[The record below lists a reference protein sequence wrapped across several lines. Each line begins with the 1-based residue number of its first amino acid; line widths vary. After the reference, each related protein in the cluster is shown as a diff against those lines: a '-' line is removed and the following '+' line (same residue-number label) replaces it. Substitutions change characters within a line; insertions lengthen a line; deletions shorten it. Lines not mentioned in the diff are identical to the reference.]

1 MNQRASTCFHCGET
15 VPDTIDLSVAID
27 NRLRPMC
34 CPGCKA
40 VAKQII
46 ALGLEDYYRHRTEL
60 AEKPTALVPDELRK
74 LEVFNLPQVQSGF
87 VEELDSDTREAALI
101 IEGISCPACTWL
113 IESRLAGI
121 PGIDTIQ
128 VNFTTQRCRVRWHEN
143 RLKLSDILAAIL
155 QLGYKGQP
163 YNHQQ
168 RETYYDDERKSQL
181 IGLGIAGLFGMQ
193 VMMIAIAIY
202 FGDYSGIEDIYRRF
216 FAWISLFLTLPVF
229 LYSAR
234 RIFIGAWRDIRN
246 RHPGMDIPVS
256 LGLLIAMG
264 GSISATLQ
272 GQGHI
277 YYDSIVM
284 FIFFVLAGRYF
295 EFMSRKKS
303 VAYLD
308 NILSVLPA
316 YATRLTAD
324 GLGKPVAIGE
334 LTLDER
340 ILVKPGEVIPV
351 DGTVIEGH
359 SSVDESI
366 LSGESLPLEKE
377 SGTNVIGGSVNI
389 ESPLTIQVKKIGE
402 ETFLAGVTRMI
413 EAAGSQKT
421 RTIQFAD
428 RLVSVFIIAI
438 ITIAAAVA
446 GYWYINDP
454 QRWLPITVAVLVVSC
469 PCALSLAMP
478 TAMSVAASSLIQ
490 KGLAL
495 LERNALETLNKI
507 DCFVFDKTGTLTT
520 GQLKLARIEI
530 YASQYSDEDILAI
543 ATRLEAGS
551 EHPLARAILNAN
563 HADSPASVHGM
574 KNYPG
579 QGIAGSIDG
588 TNWYIGTEKFVR
600 ANCSEQH
607 PTLPDT
613 DMDLRR
619 IFLATE
625 SGIIA
630 SLYFEDTLRQHSAD
644 LVDFLSRSG
653 YQVYL
658 MSGDHQSAVQQ
669 CAESLAIKNYQAEL
683 KPDDKLRELA
693 NLQQQGHRV
702 CVVGDGIN
710 DAPAFA
716 QADAAIAMT
725 EASDLTKL
733 NADVLLLS
741 QDIKTIE
748 TLLLIARKTT
758 RTIRV
763 NFSWAIGYN
772 LVALPFAIAGWLA
785 PWMAALGMSLSS
797 LVVVL
802 NATRIAKLVKN

>member
-1 MNQRASTCFHCGET
+1 MNQRVTTCFHCGEP
-15 VPDTIDLSVAID
+15 VPDSLDLSVVIED
-27 NRLRPMC
+27 RPRPMC

-40 VAKQII
+40 VAEQII
-46 ALGLEDYYRHRTEL
+46 ALGLQDYYRHRTEL
-60 AEKPTALVPDELRK
+60 AEKPTELVPDALRK
-74 LEVFNLPQVQSGF
+74 LDVFNLPQVQSGF
-87 VEELDSDTREAALI
+87 VKELDADAREATLI

-113 IESRLAGI
+113 IESRLAGM

-128 VNFTTQRCRVRWHEN
+128 VNFTTQRCRVSWRED
-143 RLKLSDILAAIL
+143 RLKLSDILSAIL

-168 RETYYDDERKSQL
+168 REKYYEDERKSQL

-193 VMMIAIAIY
+193 VMMIAIALY
-202 FGDYSGIEDIYRRF
+202 FGDYSGIDDVYRRF
-216 FAWISLFLTLPVF
+216 FTWTSLVLTLPVF

-234 RIFIGAWRDIRN
+234 RIFLGAWRDIRN

-256 LGLLIAMG
+256 LGLIIAMG

-272 GQGHI
+272 GSGHI

-308 NILSVLPA
+308 NILSILPA
-316 YATRLTAD
+316 YANRVTTDGTAETI
-324 GLGKPVAIGE
+324 AIGE
-334 LTLDER
+334 LGVGER
-340 ILVKPGEVIPV
+340 IMVKPGEIIPV
-351 DGTVIEGH
+351 DGVVVTGH

-366 LSGESLPLEKE
+366 LSGESLPLEKY
-377 SGTNVIGGSVNI
+377 SGMNVIGGSINI

-402 ETFLAGVTRMI
+402 DTFLSGVTRMI
-413 EAAGSQKT
+413 EAAGSQQT

-454 QRWLPITVAVLVVSC
+454 ERWLPITVAVLVVSC

-495 LERNALETLNKI
+495 LERNALETLNSV

-530 YASQYSDEDILAI
+530 YAEDINEAHVLDVA
-543 ATRLEAGS
+543 ARLEAGS
-551 EHPLARAILNAN
+551 EHPLARAILNACEY
-563 HADSPASVHGM
+563 SKLTIVSKL

-579 QGIAGSIDG
+579 QGIAGNIDG
-588 TNWYIGTEKFVR
+588 KNWFIGTEKFVR
-600 ANCSEQH
+600 EHCHDKNWNL
-607 PTLPDT
+607 PTEDL
-613 DMDLRR
+613 DLRR
-619 IFLATE
+619 IHLATE
-625 SGIIA
+625 SGITA
-630 SLYFEDTLRQHSAD
+630 SLYFEDAIRDNSAE
-644 LVDFLSRSG
+644 LVNYLSDSG
-653 YQVYL
+653 FRVYV
-658 MSGDHQSAVQQ
+658 MSGDHLSAVKQ
-669 CAESLAIKNYQAEL
+669 CAEELGIEDYLAEL
-683 KPDDKLRELA
+683 QPDDKLKQLEEL
-693 NLQQQGHRV
+693 QRQGHHV
-702 CVVGDGIN
+702 CIVGDGIN

-716 QADAAIAMT
+716 QANVAIAMT

-741 QDIKTIE
+741 QDIETIK
-748 TLLLIARKTT
+748 TLLQIARKTSS
-758 RTIRV
+758 TIRG
-763 NFSWAIGYN
+763 NFTWAIGYN
-772 LVALPFAIAGWLA
+772 LVALPFAVVGWLA

-797 LVVVL
+797 LLVVL

>member
-1 MNQRASTCFHCGET
+1 MNQRASTCFHCGEP
-15 VPDTIDLSVAID
+15 VPDTVDLSVAIE
-27 NRLRPMC
+27 NQPRQMC

-40 VAKQII
+40 VAEQII

-60 AEKPTALVPDELRK
+60 AEKPTELVPDELRK
-74 LEVFNLPQVQSGF
+74 LDVFNLPQVQSGF
-87 VEELDSDTREAALI
+87 VEALDSDTREAALI

-121 PGIDTIQ
+121 PGIDTVQ

-168 RETYYDDERKSQL
+168 REQYYDDERKSRL

-193 VMMIAIAIY
+193 VMMIAIALY

-234 RIFIGAWRDIRN
+234 RIFTGAWRDIRN

-316 YATRLTAD
+316 YATRLNTD
-324 GLGKPVAIGE
+324 GIGEPVAIGE
-334 LTLDER
+334 LAIDER

-366 LSGESLPLEKE
+366 LSGESLPLEKH
-377 SGTNVIGGSVNI
+377 GGMNVIGGSVNI

-402 ETFLAGVTRMI
+402 ETFLSGVTRMI

-454 QRWLPITVAVLVVSC
+454 ERWLPITVAVLVVSC

-520 GQLKLARIEI
+520 GQLKLARIDI
-530 YASQYSDEDILAI
+530 YASQYSHEDILAV

-551 EHPLARAILNAN
+551 EHPLARAILNAGHIN
-563 HADSPASVHGM
+563 SPASVHGI

-579 QGIAGSIDG
+579 QGIAGNIEG

-607 PTLPDT
+607 TALPDT

-630 SLYFEDTLRQHSAD
+630 SLYFEDTIRQHSAD

-653 YQVYL
+653 YLVYL
-658 MSGDHQSAVQQ
+658 MSGDHQDAVKQ
-669 CAESLAIKNYQAEL
+669 CADSLAINNYQAEL
-683 KPDDKLRELA
+683 KPDEKLRELA
-693 NLQQQGHRV
+693 RLQQQGHRV

-741 QDIKTIE
+741 QDIKTIK

-772 LVALPFAIAGWLA
+772 LVALPFAITGWLA

>member
-1 MNQRASTCFHCGET
+1 
-15 VPDTIDLSVAID
+15 
-27 NRLRPMC
+27 MC

-40 VAKQII
+40 VAEQII

-60 AEKPTALVPDELRK
+60 AEKPTELVPDELRK
-74 LEVFNLPQVQSGF
+74 LDVFNLQQVQSGF
-87 VEELDSDTREAALI
+87 VEELDNETREAALI
-101 IEGISCPACTWL
+101 IEGINCPACTWL

-121 PGIDTIQ
+121 QGIDSIQ
-128 VNFTTQRCRVRWHEN
+128 VNFTTQRCRVRWQEN

-168 RETYYDDERKSQL
+168 REQYYDDERKSQL
-181 IGLGIAGLFGMQ
+181 ISLGIAGLFGMQ
-193 VMMIAIAIY
+193 VMMIAIALY
-202 FGDYSGIEDIYRRF
+202 FGDYSGIEDVYRRF

-256 LGLLIAMG
+256 LGLVIAMG

-316 YATRLTAD
+316 YATRVNAD
-324 GLGKPVAIGE
+324 GLGEPVAIGE
-334 LTLDER
+334 LALDER

-366 LSGESLPLEKE
+366 LSGESLPLEKY
-377 SGTNVIGGSVNI
+377 SGMNVIGGSVNI
-389 ESPLTIQVKKIGE
+389 ESPLTIQVKRIGE
-402 ETFLAGVTRMI
+402 ETFLSGVTRMI
-413 EAAGSQKT
+413 ETAGSQKT

-446 GYWYINDP
+446 SYWYINDP
-454 QRWLPITVAVLVVSC
+454 ERWLPITVAVLVVSC

-495 LERNALETLNKI
+495 LERNAIETLNKV

-520 GQLKLARIEI
+520 GQLKLARIEN
-530 YASQYSDEDILAI
+530 YASHYNDEDILAV
-543 ATRLEAGS
+543 ASRLEAGS
-551 EHPLARAILNAN
+551 EHPLARAILNAGP
-563 HADSPASVHGM
+563 SKSSTSVHGI
-574 KNYPG
+574 KNHPG
-579 QGIAGSIDG
+579 QGIAGNING

-600 ANCSEQH
+600 ANCTEQY
-607 PTLPDT
+607 TALPDT
-613 DMDLRR
+613 DTDLRR

-625 SGIIA
+625 SDIIA
-630 SLYFEDTLRQHSAD
+630 SLYFEDSIRQNSAD
-644 LVDFLSRSG
+644 LVDFLAHSG

-658 MSGDHQSAVQQ
+658 MSGDHLDAVRQ

-702 CVVGDGIN
+702 CVVGDGVN

-716 QADAAIAMT
+716 QANVAIAMT

-748 TLLLIARKTT
+748 TLLRIARKTT

-772 LVALPFAIAGWLA
+772 LVALPFAVVGWLA

-797 LVVVL
+797 LIVVL

>member
-1 MNQRASTCFHCGET
+1 MNQRASTCFHCGEP
-15 VPDTIDLSVAID
+15 VPDTVDLSVVIE
-27 NRLRPMC
+27 NQPRSMC

-40 VAKQII
+40 VAEQII
-46 ALGLEDYYRHRTEL
+46 ALGLEDYYKHRTEL
-60 AEKPTALVPDELRK
+60 AEKPTELVPDELRK
-74 LEVFNLPQVQSGF
+74 LDVFNLPQVQSGF
-87 VEELDSDTREAALI
+87 VETLNSDTREAALI

-121 PGIDTIQ
+121 PGIDTVQ

-168 RETYYDDERKSQL
+168 REKYYDDERKSRL

-193 VMMIAIAIY
+193 VMMIAIALY

-316 YATRLTAD
+316 YATRLNTD
-324 GLGKPVAIGE
+324 GIGEPVAIGE
-334 LTLDER
+334 LAIDER

-366 LSGESLPLEKE
+366 LSGESLPLEKH
-377 SGTNVIGGSVNI
+377 GGMNVIGGSVNI
-389 ESPLTIQVKKIGE
+389 ESPLTVQVKKIGE
-402 ETFLAGVTRMI
+402 ETFLSGVTRMI

-421 RTIQFAD
+421 RTVQFAD

-446 GYWYINDP
+446 GYWYVNDP
-454 QRWLPITVAVLVVSC
+454 ERWLPITVAVLVVSC

-495 LERNALETLNKI
+495 LERNALETLNKV
-507 DCFVFDKTGTLTT
+507 DCFVFDKTGTLT
-520 GQLKLARIEI
+520 Q
-530 YASQYSDEDILAI
+530 AS
-543 ATRLEAGS
+543 
-551 EHPLARAILNAN
+551 
-563 HADSPASVHGM
+563 
-574 KNYPG
+574 
-579 QGIAGSIDG
+579 
-588 TNWYIGTEKFVR
+588 
-600 ANCSEQH
+600 
-607 PTLPDT
+607 
-613 DMDLRR
+613 
-619 IFLATE
+619 
-625 SGIIA
+625 
-630 SLYFEDTLRQHSAD
+630 
-644 LVDFLSRSG
+644 
-653 YQVYL
+653 
-658 MSGDHQSAVQQ
+658 
-669 CAESLAIKNYQAEL
+669 
-683 KPDDKLRELA
+683 
-693 NLQQQGHRV
+693 
-702 CVVGDGIN
+702 
-710 DAPAFA
+710 
-716 QADAAIAMT
+716 
-725 EASDLTKL
+725 
-733 NADVLLLS
+733 
-741 QDIKTIE
+741 
-748 TLLLIARKTT
+748 
-758 RTIRV
+758 
-763 NFSWAIGYN
+763 
-772 LVALPFAIAGWLA
+772 
-785 PWMAALGMSLSS
+785 
-797 LVVVL
+797 
-802 NATRIAKLVKN
+802 